1 MFATNQI
8 IVIFAQI
15 LYNKLVLVIVQI
27 QHVKIIMVQNGQ
39 EELLGQI
46 MEDQILV
53 EVLLVVVKLKWVLWE
68 KSHLMFWIKNIIF
81 FHFIPIPYPYFQ
93 SLSLTLAH
101 ILSHIFWGGGPG
113 DAKFLR
119 LRENNP
125 FPIQTHP
132 HPPSFIPAP
141 NSPFPQTPDPTIHYF
156 WGGLQD
162 SMEN

>member
-68 KSHLMFWIKNIIF
+68 KSHLMF
-81 FHFIPIPYPYFQ
+81 
-93 SLSLTLAH
+93 
-101 ILSHIFWGGGPG
+101 
-113 DAKFLR
+113 
-119 LRENNP
+119 
-125 FPIQTHP
+125 
-132 HPPSFIPAP
+132 
-141 NSPFPQTPDPTIHYF
+141 
-156 WGGLQD
+156 
-162 SMEN
+162 